1 MTRNWLLMELRPYV
15 SMLSLPYSALG
26 PLYLSNKKTK
36 KKHLVYWKVV
46 HVKTA
51 SDSVWRNAFSVFQVR
66 SIYLDLLS
74 RPPVLAKEKDVTNF
88 PSRDALWSAKGEKSS
103 IASVCAWNAGQ
114 QHLEN
119 CEDYK
124 VQWKLYPQL
133 DIIGYL
139 MLCFF
144 FPVKVCCRISLGSP
158 MKSPLSLVCL
168 LEKADLTVSEKHPK
182 PKQWSFEIY
191 IDIIRSFRF
200 KALSLVILVSRNCW
214 FCVAK
219 LIFSWKVECSWPLL
233 LRISRLLLSSFLT
246 FFSIRQNL

>member
-26 PLYLSNKKTK
+26 PLYLSNKKTR

-124 VQWKLYPQL
+124 VQWKLYPHL

-144 FPVKVCCRISLGSP
+144 FPWKCAAGFPLAHPWSLLCLWCVCWRRQTWQSLKNIQSQSSGAS
-158 MKSPLSLVCL
+158 KFTLTLSDPSVSKL
-168 LEKADLTVSEKHPK
+168 LAWWFWCH
-182 PKQWSFEIY
+182 EIV
-191 IDIIRSFRF
+191 DF
-200 KALSLVILVSRNCW
+200 V
-214 FCVAK
+214 
-219 LIFSWKVECSWPLL
+219 
-233 LRISRLLLSSFLT
+233 
-246 FFSIRQNL
+246 

>member
-144 FPVKVCCRISLGSP
+144 SRESVLQDFPWLTHEVSSVSGVSVGEGRPDSLWKTS
-158 MKSPLSLVCL
+158 
-168 LEKADLTVSEKHPK
+168 KA
-182 PKQWSFEIY
+182 
-191 IDIIRSFRF
+191 
-200 KALSLVILVSRNCW
+200 KAVELRNLHWHYPILP
-214 FCVAK
+214 FQ
-219 LIFSWKVECSWPLL
+219 
-233 LRISRLLLSSFLT
+233 SS
-246 FFSIRQNL
+246 